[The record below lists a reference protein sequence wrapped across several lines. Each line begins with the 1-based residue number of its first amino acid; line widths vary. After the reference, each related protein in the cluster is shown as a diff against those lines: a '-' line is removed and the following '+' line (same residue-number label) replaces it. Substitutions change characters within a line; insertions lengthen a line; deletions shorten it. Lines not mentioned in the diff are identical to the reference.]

1 MSNTPLVAET
11 QIADLPAA
19 PLLDALARLHELVLL
34 IDENGRIVWV
44 SGALDAWARR
54 SGCLIG
60 SHAAELFGFP
70 SRHAAL
76 RERVIHEGG
85 FANERVDA
93 LRGDG
98 VCLPVELSVV
108 RVSVGSDAR
117 LGLLAV
123 VRPVEGDE
131 PARVESAPP
140 ADYFR
145 AILDSSPEAVL
156 AVDRRGYVTYANV
169 AFEAL
174 LRQPAEDLLD
184 KPVSLVF
191 SRCSALGAI
200 ASVVAQGAEERHLE
214 RERELELEGDDGE
227 VRIVDA
233 STSPLHLADGAHAG
247 TVVFLRD
254 VTQERRFEQ
263 AVADKND
270 ELEHYVHAVSHDLR
284 TPLVSLLGF
293 SRLLSQDYGDVLGET
308 GRHFLERIEEAGR
321 TMEGLTNDLL
331 ELSRI
336 GRADGRAELTDALPI
351 LRQLAHELK
360 PRLDAAGIELRLPH
374 SPPPVLCVRTQ
385 LYQIF
390 ANLIGNAIEHMGEAP
405 EPRVEVG
412 VAERSGRHLLWVRDN
427 GGGIPPEKRER
438 VFEIF
443 YTARRRPG
451 QKRGTGIGLAVVKK
465 IAETH
470 GGRAWVES
478 EPDQGAAFFV
488 ELPRLASS
496 ESS

>member
-1 MSNTPLVAET
+1 MSNAPPVVES

-34 IDENGRIVWV
+34 VDEDGRIVWV

-54 SGCLIG
+54 SECLIG
-60 SHAAELFGFP
+60 SHVAELFGSP
-70 SRHAAL
+70 SRHEAL
-76 RERVIHEGG
+76 RERVIHDGG
-85 FANERVDA
+85 FANERIEA

-98 VCLPVELSVV
+98 VALPVELSVV

-117 LGLLAV
+117 PGLLAV
-123 VRPVEGDE
+123 VRPVEGDP

-140 ADYFR
+140 AGYFR

-156 AVDRRGYVTYANV
+156 AVDRRGYVTYANA

-174 LRQPAEDLLD
+174 LRQPAADLLD
-184 KPVSLVF
+184 KPVTLVF

-200 ASVVAQGAEERHLE
+200 ASVVAPGAEDRRL
-214 RERELELEGDDGE
+214 ERELELEGADGE
-227 VRIVDA
+227 ARVVDV
-233 STSPLHLADGAHAG
+233 STSPLRLADGTHAG

-263 AVADKND
+263 AVADKNE

-293 SRLLSQDYGDVLGET
+293 SRLLDQDYGDVLGET
-308 GRHFLERIEEAGR
+308 GRHFLERIEQAGR

-336 GRADGRAELTDALPI
+336 GRADGRAEPTDALPI

-360 PRLDAAGIELRLPH
+360 PRLDAAGIELRMPH
-374 SPPPVLCVRTQ
+374 APPPVLCVRTQ
-385 LYQIF
+385 LYQVF
-390 ANLIGNAIEHMGEAP
+390 ANLIGNAIEHMGGAA
-405 EPRVEVG
+405 EPRIEVG

-427 GGGIPPEKRER
+427 GVGIPPEERER
-438 VFEIF
+438 VFEVF

-451 QKRGTGIGLAVVKK
+451 QRRGTGIGLAVVKK

-478 EPDQGAAFFV
+478 EPGKGAAFFV
-488 ELPRLASS
+488 ELPPPASS
-496 ESS
+496 